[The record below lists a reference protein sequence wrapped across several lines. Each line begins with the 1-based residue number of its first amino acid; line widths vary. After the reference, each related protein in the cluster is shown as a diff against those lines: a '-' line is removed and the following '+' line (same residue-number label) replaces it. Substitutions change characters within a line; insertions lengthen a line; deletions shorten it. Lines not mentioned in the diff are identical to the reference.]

1 MLKYDREGNLVWSAV
16 YPANHTFATN
26 PPRLARDRFGS
37 IYMTSSDYADP
48 HAYYV
53 VLKYSPDGGQI
64 WEFRY
69 RPPGNA
75 SFTTNNAYAL
85 AVDSL
90 LNVYVTGESYVA
102 GTATSYDYL
111 TLKFSQD
118 PTSVQSNPD
127 LIPNRIQLLQNY
139 PNPFNA
145 STKIEFTLARTSYVA
160 LKIFNILGQEVTTL
174 TSEILP
180 AGSHSVA
187 WETFDAPSGVY
198 ICRLQTERE
207 SKMITLVLVK

>member
-1 MLKYDREGNLVWSAV
+1 
-16 YPANHTFATN
+16 
-26 PPRLARDRFGS
+26 
-37 IYMTSSDYADP
+37 MTSSDYVDP

-53 VLKYSPDGGQI
+53 VLKYDPDGNQL

-75 SFTTNNAYAL
+75 SFTANNAYAL
-85 AVDSL
+85 CVDTM
-90 LNVYVTGESYVA
+90 LNVYVTGASAVA
-102 GTATSYDYL
+102 GTGTSYDYL
-111 TLKFSQD
+111 TLKLSQE
-118 PTSVQSNPD
+118 PTGVEIDTEQLPRS
-127 LIPNRIQLLQNY
+127 IQLLQNY

-160 LKIFNILGQEVTTL
+160 LKIFNTLGQEVTTL
-174 TSEILP
+174 TSEVLP

-187 WETFDAPSGVY
+187 WEPFDAPSGVY